1 MAMMKG
7 FDNRVTRMTNHK
19 DRWPII
25 CLTVVLLNN
34 QDDDNL
40 FTNGFFLF
48 RLMVYGV
55 LSQMERMVFKNR

>member
-1 MAMMKG
+1 MEWLLRKG
-7 FDNRVTRMTNHK
+7 LTTESHKMTNHK

-40 FTNGFFLF
+40 FTNGFILIPLNGI
-48 RLMVYGV
+48 RCSISNG
-55 LSQMERMVFKNR
+55 KNGF